1 MTTQN
6 RMPALETWVRQ
17 LQGTL
22 DVQEVAKTKPAPI
35 PDVVAPY
42 AVFLRM
48 FDKVGLCA
56 ATNKRR
62 ASKCNVEFIFDGNT
76 RRLKDVRLINQE
88 EDHGN

>member
-1 MTTQN
+1 MTQENTMSN
-6 RMPALETWVRQ
+6 LETWVRQ
-17 LQGTL
+17 LSGEL
-22 DVQEVAKTKPAPI
+22 NVEEVARTKPAPI

-62 ASKCNVEFIFDGNT
+62 ASKCNVEFVFDGNT
-76 RRLKDVRLINQE
+76 RKLKEVRMINQDE
-88 EDHGN
+88 E